1 MWKKRP
7 TTSPPKTRENITL
20 DEWKE
25 TWMGKNARQLHFH
38 IGQREKEHRRIENA
52 ALSTGERDTYDEV
65 PLQRFPV
72 STLRRNNDRRRI
84 LNP

>member
-7 TTSPPKTRENITL
+7 TTSPRK
-20 DEWKE
+20 
-25 TWMGKNARQLHFH
+25 
-38 IGQREKEHRRIENA
+38 REKTLR
-52 ALSTGERDTYDEV
+52 STNGKKRGWEKMHDNCIFISAKEKKNIDELKTLLYQRV
-65 PLQRFPV
+65 KEIHTTRFPLQRFPV